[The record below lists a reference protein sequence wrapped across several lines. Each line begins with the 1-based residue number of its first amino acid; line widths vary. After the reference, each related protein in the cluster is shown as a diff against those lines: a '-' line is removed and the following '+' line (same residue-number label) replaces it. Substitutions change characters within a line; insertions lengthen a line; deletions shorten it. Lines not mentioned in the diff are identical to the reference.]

1 MEAIQNSLCG
11 VMYDSWS
18 RIARVLSRS
27 RGSRDEGRAI
37 MKVLISGASGLVG
50 TAVADALRKEGHTVA
65 RFVRPGGN
73 ALPGDV
79 CWDPTSGTV
88 DAAAMQGADAVIC
101 LSGASVG
108 EGRWSAARKKV
119 LRDSRVDTTRV
130 LADSLGRLHQKP
142 HVFIAAS
149 AIGYYG
155 SRGDEILTESSAA
168 GNDFIALLAREWES
182 ESMRAESAGIRTVIL
197 RFAVILS
204 PKGGA
209 LARMVLPFKL
219 GAGGRLGSGKQWM
232 SWVALDDVVQIIRGA
247 IADERMRGPV
257 NVAAPGPVQ
266 NEEFT
271 RILAK
276 VLHRPAIFPAPAFAL
291 RIALGEMADSLLLAS
306 QRVIPEKLRAAGYQ
320 FRFENLEAAL
330 RALLGAKQ

>member
-1 MEAIQNSLCG
+1 MH
-11 VMYDSWS
+11 DSWS

-27 RGSRDEGRAI
+27 RGSRDVGRVI

-50 TAVADALRKEGHTVA
+50 TAVTDALRKEGHTVA
-65 RFVRPGGN
+65 QFVRPGGN
-73 ALPGDV
+73 ARPGDV
-79 CWDPTSGTV
+79 CWDPASGTV
-88 DAAAMQGADAVIC
+88 DVAAMEGADAVIC

-130 LADSLGRLHQKP
+130 LADSVGRLKQKP

-155 SRGDEILTESSAA
+155 SRGDEILTESSTA

-182 ESMRAESAGIRTVIL
+182 ESLRAELAGIRTVIL
-197 RFAVILS
+197 RFGVILS

-271 RILAK
+271 RMLAK

-330 RALLGAKQ
+330 RPLLGAKH

>member
-1 MEAIQNSLCG
+1 
-11 VMYDSWS
+11 
-18 RIARVLSRS
+18 
-27 RGSRDEGRAI
+27 

-50 TAVADALRKEGHTVA
+50 TAVADTLRKDGHTVGK
-65 RFVRPGGN
+65 FVRPGGTSRD
-73 ALPGDV
+73 GDV
-79 CWDPTSGTV
+79 RWDPASGTV
-88 DAAAMQGADAVIC
+88 DLAAMEGADAVIC

-108 EGRWSAARKKV
+108 EGRWTAERKKV
-119 LRDSRVDTTRV
+119 LRSSRVDLTRV
-130 LADSLGRLHQKP
+130 LVESLGKLKRKP
-142 HVFIAAS
+142 RVFVAAS

-155 SRGDEILTESSAA
+155 NRSDEILTESSTA
-168 GNDFIALLAREWES
+168 GNDFIALLARDWET
-182 ESMRAESAGIRTVIL
+182 ESMRAEAAGIRTVIL

-232 SWVALDDVVQIIRGA
+232 SWVAQEDVVEIVRSV

-266 NEEFT
+266 NVEFT
-271 RILAK
+271 RVLAK

-291 RIALGEMADSLLLAS
+291 RIALGEMADELLLAS
-306 QRVIPEKLRAAGYQ
+306 QRVIPEKLRVAGYR
-320 FRFENLEAAL
+320 FRYENLKPAL
-330 RALLGAKQ
+330 QDLVGGKHPG